1 MTPRFTRRAALA
13 ATLLLAAPQLAEA
26 QAQRDGSA
34 ARPLRVMLVPSDG
47 GTEDGTK
54 ADFAPLFAAVTRA
67 TGLHFDVRAGQSY
80 SAVVEAM
87 CAGVAEIA
95 WFGAVSF
102 LEAAK
107 RGCAEL
113 LAVDVLNGESV
124 YYSGIFV
131 RADFP
136 GHDVA
141 ALKGRTVALGDVIST
156 SSFTYPVAMM
166 IRAGLD
172 PVKDLARVRLAGSHA
187 NALAALRDGLVDAAG
202 ASFDSFE
209 KAVRSGALDGTRFR
223 VLAKS
228 EPIPNPPLAM
238 HPALPEELKRRL
250 RVAFDTVHLSE
261 GVSREQIRGYGGKRV
276 DRYDA
281 SVTLA
286 DLRPALETIALV
298 DERVREALMR
308 RAAER

>member
-1 MTPRFTRRAALA
+1 MTLSLARRAALA
-13 ATLLLAAPQLAEA
+13 AAFLLAVPALTEA
-26 QAQRDGSA
+26 QGIRDGSA
-34 ARPLRVMLVPSDG
+34 SQPMRVMLVPADG

-54 ADFAPLFAAVTRA
+54 ADFAPLFGAVTRA
-67 TGLHFDVRAGQSY
+67 TGIHFDVRVGQSY

-87 CAGVAEIA
+87 CARVAEIA

-113 LAVDVLNGESV
+113 LAVDVLNGQSV

-131 RADFP
+131 RADFA
-136 GHDVA
+136 GHDLA
-141 ALKGRTVALGDVIST
+141 SLRGRSLALGDVMST

-166 IRAGLD
+166 LRAGLD
-172 PVKDLARVRLAGSHA
+172 PSKDLARVRLTGSHA

-209 KAVRSGALDGTRFR
+209 KAVRAGALDGTRFR

-228 EPIPNPPLAM
+228 EPIPNPPLAL
-238 HPALPEELKRRL
+238 HPALPEESKRRL

-261 GVSREQIRGYGGKRV
+261 GINRQQIRGYGGKRV

-298 DERVREALMR
+298 DDRVREAMIR